1 MFVIKDL
8 LILCA
13 FAILLLGFRILLMG
27 GEPPEFAPADNPASE
42 SDSLLTRS
50 LTYLYLP
57 CLNFF
62 LLLCPI
68 LLSFD
73 WSMDTVPLVQSFA
86 DLRVLVTFMFYVFLC
101 IFVFY
106 ILRFLNVTGRCGKAK
121 EEDNDLHVTRISGCF
136 VSCGV
141 KFSHRL
147 CHVPVVLMALTLTII
162 PFMPATN
169 LFFYVGFV
177 VAERVL
183 YIPSMGF
190 CLLVAQ
196 GFCRLLSHVQTLSRG
211 KIYQQLL
218 WTSFFLLVISFSVR
232 TLRRNL
238 DWRTEDSLYRSGLYV
253 NPAKG
258 LASLIFVLKLPFSSR
273 NELV

>member
-73 WSMDTVPLVQSFA
+73 WSMDTVPLVQSFT
-86 DLRVLVTFMFYVFLC
+86 DLRVSVTFVFYIFLC
-101 IFVFY
+101 IFVWY
-106 ILRFLNVTGRCGKAK
+106 VLRFLNVTVRSVKAK
-121 EEDNDLHVTRISGCF
+121 EEEENDSLVTRIPGCLA
-136 VSCGV
+136 SCGV
-141 KFSHRL
+141 KFSRHL
-147 CHVPVVLMALTLTII
+147 CHVPVLLMALTLTII
-162 PFMPATN
+162 PFIPATN
-169 LFFYVGFV
+169 FFFYVGFV

-196 GFCRLLSHVQTLSRG
+196 GFYRLLSRVQTLSRR

-218 WTSFFLLVISFSVR
+218 WTLFFMLVVSFSVR
-232 TLRRNL
+232 TWRRNL

-258 LASLIFVLKLPFSSR
+258 LATFMF
-273 NELV
+273 